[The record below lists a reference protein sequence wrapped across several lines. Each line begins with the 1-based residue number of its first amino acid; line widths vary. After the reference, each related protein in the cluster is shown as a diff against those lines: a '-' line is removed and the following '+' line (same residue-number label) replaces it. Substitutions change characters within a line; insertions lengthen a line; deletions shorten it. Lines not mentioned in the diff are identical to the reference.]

1 MKALFKTAKSTCFEC
16 EARTCFLLFFDDGE
30 EKGMIC
36 KEMEGHSDD
45 MLYRGIADEI

>member
-1 MKALFKTAKSTCFEC
+1 MKRELVFF
-16 EARTCFLLFFDDGE
+16 LFFDDGE

-45 MLYRGIADEI
+45 ILYRGIADEI